1 MATSGARHETCPWKN
16 ETPADAG
23 NRSGIAADGSR
34 FRTGPVPGTGPVPR
48 RRGRRVWLFGVVY
61 RRRVAGVVERLRD
74 ALNAHDLEA
83 MVGLFRDD
91 YRSEQPMHPSRAFV
105 GRDQV
110 RKNWSA
116 LFEAI
121 ADLRAELLRSA
132 EDGGTAW
139 AEWRWTGTKKDGT
152 PFEEAI
158 VTIMGLENGQIAWAR
173 LYGDEVERDDG
184 SDIDQT
190 VQRMVGR

>member
-1 MATSGARHETCPWKN
+1 MEL
-16 ETPADAG
+16 
-23 NRSGIAADGSR
+23 
-34 FRTGPVPGTGPVPR
+34 
-48 RRGRRVWLFGVVY
+48 RV
-61 RRRVAGVVERLRD
+61 
-74 ALNAHDLEA
+74 
-83 MVGLFRDD
+83 
-91 YRSEQPMHPSRAFV
+91 
-105 GRDQV
+105 
-110 RKNWSA
+110 
-116 LFEAI
+116 
-121 ADLRAELLRSA
+121 ELPDFASYHMLRSA